1 MERQKNLIKT
11 LITEVIDKMSIEG
24 SVEIMEEVDCPRFV
38 IRTKEAGLLIGE
50 EGKNLM
56 ALNSLIKKMA
66 DNLLRRDGIEERF
79 VYILDVNDY
88 QAKKIEDVKNEAR
101 VNAQR
106 AIYFKREVEME
117 PMGSYDRRI
126 VHSILSEYPNI
137 KTESVGEEPH
147 RRIIIKLNENV
158 II

>member
-11 LITEVIDKMSIEG
+11 LIAEVIDKMSVEG

-117 PMGSYDRRI
+117 PMCSYDRRI